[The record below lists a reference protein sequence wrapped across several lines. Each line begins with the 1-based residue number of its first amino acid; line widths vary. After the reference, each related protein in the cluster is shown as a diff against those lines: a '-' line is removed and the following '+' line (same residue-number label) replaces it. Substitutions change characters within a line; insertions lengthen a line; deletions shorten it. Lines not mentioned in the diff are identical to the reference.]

1 MTKCL
6 CLGGCAV
13 ATTYKV
19 FDPATV
25 KYSGSITLCM
35 VCETKMS
42 SEPTLREKQFK
53 AGTLRWQ
60 SWPDRTPCVPLPDID
75 FATAKCSALPTD
87 YSNTDGDEQWET
99 LEPTLVS
106 ETPVTLPNGDES
118 GTGAGLICQ
127 NWTT

>member
-1 MTKCL
+1 MTTCL
-6 CLGGCAV
+6 CRYGCAGT
-13 ATTYKV
+13 TTYKV

-60 SWPDRTPCVPLPDID
+60 HWDDRKPSVPLPID
-75 FATAKCSALPTD
+75 FATAIGSALPTD

-99 LEPTLVS
+99 SEPTLAS
-106 ETPVTLPNGDES
+106 ETPVTLLNGNGL
-118 GTGAGLICQ
+118 GTGAESICQ
-127 NWTT
+127 NWTI